1 MEKLLISEILSLPEA
16 GVEVTVEGWVR
27 SLRDSKNVA
36 FIVLSDGST
45 MDTIQVVISPETTRS
60 HECVPEAKTGAAVR
74 VSGILVDSPGKGQ
87 HYEVQAT
94 SLEIVGPSDES
105 FPLQKKRHTFEYLR
119 TISHLRV
126 RSNTFGGV
134 FRIRSRLAFAIHK
147 FYNDRGFMYV
157 HSPIIT
163 ASDCEGA
170 GQMFKV
176 TTLDIDNP
184 PRNSENKIDYTV
196 DFFGKPTNLTVSGQ
210 LDAEVFAQA
219 FTRVYTFGPT
229 FRAENSNTPRH
240 IAEFW
245 MIEPEVAFCDLMGD
259 LALAEEFIKYLIR
272 DILDNCGPDVR
283 FFNDWIDKGL
293 INRLEHVANSNFEVM
308 TYTDAVE
315 ALKKSGRTFEFMPEW
330 GCDLQTEHERYL
342 TEELVKKPVFVIN
355 YPREIKAFYM
365 RANDDMKTVAAMDL
379 LVPKIGEIIGGS
391 QREER
396 LNVLEARME
405 EMAIDPHEIWWYL
418 DLRRYGSTPHAG
430 FGLGFERMVMYVTGM
445 ENIRDVIPFAR
456 TPKNCEF

>member
-1 MEKLLISEILSLPEA
+1 MKKMLISEIIALSDA
-16 GVEVTVEGWVR
+16 GVQVTVEGWVR

-45 MDTIQVVISPETTRS
+45 MDTIQVVVSPDSTAG
-60 HECVPEAKTGAAVR
+60 HDLVPDAKTGASVR
-74 VSGILVDSPGKGQ
+74 VSGILVESPGKGQ
-87 HYEVQAT
+87 RYEVQAS
-94 SLEIVGPSDES
+94 SLEIIGESDES
-105 FPLQKKRHTFEYLR
+105 FPIQKKRHTFEYLR
-119 TISHLRV
+119 TISHLRM

-134 FRIRSRLAFAIHK
+134 FRVRSRLAFGIHK
-147 FYNDRGFMYV
+147 FFNDRNFMYV
-157 HSPIIT
+157 HTPIIT
-163 ASDCEGA
+163 SSDCEGA

-176 TTLDIDNP
+176 STLDLENL
-184 PRNSENKIDYTV
+184 PRTEENKIDFSS

-210 LDAEVFAQA
+210 LEAEAFAQA

-240 IAEFW
+240 MAEFW

-259 LALAEEFIKYLIR
+259 VALAEEFIRYLIR
-272 DILDNCGPDVR
+272 DVLDNCGPDVK

-293 INRLEHVANSNFEVM
+293 ISRLEHVANSSFEVM
-308 TYTDAVE
+308 TYTEAIE
-315 ALKKSGRTFEFMPEW
+315 ALRKSGRTFEFAPEW

-342 TEELVKKPVFVIN
+342 TEDLVKKPVFVIN
-355 YPREIKAFYM
+355 YPKEIKAFYM
-365 RANDDMKTVAAMDL
+365 RSNDDGRTVAAMDL

-396 LNVLEARME
+396 LNFLETRME
-405 EMAIDPHEIWWYL
+405 EMAIDPREMWWYL
-418 DLRRYGSTPHAG
+418 DLRRYGTTPHAG
-430 FGLGFERMVMYVTGM
+430 FGLGFERMVMYATGM
-445 ENIRDVIPFAR
+445 ENIRDVIPFSR